1 VGDRADLSLSAKDI
15 ETIDRVRTVSDKVV
29 VIIISGRP
37 LIITEQ
43 IDDWDAVVAAWL
55 PGTEGQGV
63 TDVLFGDYPFTGKLS
78 YTWPRSMEQIPLGSG
93 SGEPLFPFGYG
104 LTTEGALAPSF
115 SVSLVSQP

>member
-1 VGDRADLSLSAKDI
+1 LIYRSRRRISI
-15 ETIDRVRTVSDKVV
+15 ETVECVRAVSDEVV

-43 IDDWDAVVAAWL
+43 IDNWDAVVAAWL

-63 TDVLFGDYPFTGKLS
+63 ADVLFGDCSFIGKLM

-93 SGEPLFPFGYG
+93 ELLFPFGYG
-104 LTTEGALAPSF
+104 LTTESAFGPSSNSLA
-115 SVSLVSQP
+115 SLP